1 MRMRLYSLCF
11 ISSYSAL
18 PLFSPIRDESVLDI
32 WFSYKTELAEYE
44 LNFCNK
50 HKFSNT

>member
-11 ISSYSAL
+11 ISYSAL
-18 PLFSPIRDESVLDI
+18 TLFSPIRDKSVLDNYG
-32 WFSYKTELAEYE
+32 FRTKSE

-50 HKFSNT
+50 HKFTNS

>member
-32 WFSYKTELAEYE
+32 WVSYKTLAECE